1 MQLYIIIVYH
11 KALKPISLEHSSP
24 IGAGNANSPALNVM
38 LAHILWCVG
47 FDLSL
52 IPIRL
57 PMHVRL

>member
-11 KALKPISLEHSSP
+11 KALKPISLEYSSP
-24 IGAGNANSPALNVM
+24 IGAGNANSPAQNVI
-38 LAHILWCVG
+38 LAHIRWGAG
-47 FDLSL
+47 FGLSL